1 MNNYSNSFE
10 YFNKNNQIQGSNS
23 INTVANSIQNE
34 NTVTSNLVTSD
45 CKIVS
50 FVGHQKW
57 NIILSK

>member
-50 FVGHQKW
+50 FVGT
-57 NIILSK
+57 SKNGT